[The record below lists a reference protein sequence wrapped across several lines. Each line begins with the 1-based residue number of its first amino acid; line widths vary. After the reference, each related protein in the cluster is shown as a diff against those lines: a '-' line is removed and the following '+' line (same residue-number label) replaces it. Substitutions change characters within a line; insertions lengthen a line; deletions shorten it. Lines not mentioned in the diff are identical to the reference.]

1 MTFTLKVYH
10 YPVAFVWSSITLL
23 FMRIAIIS
31 DIHSNLQALQ
41 RAFEIIDIKEID
53 LVYCLGDIVGYGA
66 EPNECIA
73 MLRDRKVLC
82 IAGNHDKAALDTS
95 RAEHLNRYART
106 AIEWTARQ
114 LIPENIEFLSHL
126 PYTLVAHHSTFVHA
140 SPGKPEEW
148 NYIITGYD
156 AQEYFEFFTTPLCW
170 VGHSH
175 ISGVY
180 CEDVS
185 SSEVE
190 RGKRYIINVGS
201 VGQPRNRDRRLSFGI
216 FDDDRWEYEHVV
228 AEYDAGLAREKI
240 IEAGLPPYLGDRL
253 LAGV

>member
-1 MTFTLKVYH
+1 
-10 YPVAFVWSSITLL
+10 
-23 FMRIAIIS
+23 MRIAILS

-41 RAFEIIDIKEID
+41 RAFDIIDVKEID
-53 LVYCLGDIVGYGA
+53 HVYCLGDIVGYGA
-66 EPNECIA
+66 EPNECIV
-73 MLRDRKVLC
+73 MLRDRGVSC
-82 IAGNHDKAALDTS
+82 IAGNHDKAALDIS
-95 RAEHLNRYART
+95 KAELLNRYART

-114 LIPENIEFLSHL
+114 LIPENIEFLSQL
-126 PYTLVAHHSTFVHA
+126 PYTLVVTHSTFVHA

-156 AQEYFEFFTTPLCW
+156 AQEYFRCFATPLCW

-180 CEDVS
+180 CEDRI

-201 VGQPRNRDRRLSFGI
+201 VGQPRNRDSRLSFGI
-216 FDDDRWEYEHVV
+216 FDDERWEYEHVV
-228 AEYDAGLAREKI
+228 AEYDVGLAREKI

>member
-1 MTFTLKVYH
+1 
-10 YPVAFVWSSITLL
+10 
-23 FMRIAIIS
+23 MRIAIIS

-41 RAFEIIDIKEID
+41 RAFEIIDVKEID
-53 LVYCLGDIVGYGA
+53 QVYCLGDIVGYGA
-66 EPNECIA
+66 EPNECIE
-73 MLRDRKVLC
+73 MLRGRGVLC
-82 IAGNHDKAALDTS
+82 IAGNHDKAALDV
-95 RAEHLNRYART
+95 RQAEHLNRYARA
-106 AIEWTARQ
+106 AIEWTALQ
-114 LIPENIEFLSHL
+114 LIPGSIEFLSHL
-126 PYTLVAHHSTFVHA
+126 PYTVLAHQCTFVHA

-148 NYIITGYD
+148 NYISSWYD

-180 CEDVS
+180 CEDMT
-185 SSEVE
+185 SSEVK

-201 VGQPRNRDRRLSFGI
+201 VGQPRNRDSRLSFGI
-216 FDDDRWEYEHVV
+216 FDDAVWEYEHVV

-240 IEAGLPPYLGDRL
+240 IEAGLPAYLGDRL

>member
-1 MTFTLKVYH
+1 M
-10 YPVAFVWSSITLL
+10 
-23 FMRIAIIS
+23 
-31 DIHSNLQALQ
+31 
-41 RAFEIIDIKEID
+41 
-53 LVYCLGDIVGYGA
+53 
-66 EPNECIA
+66 
-73 MLRDRKVLC
+73 
-82 IAGNHDKAALDTS
+82 AALDTS
-95 RAEHLNRYART
+95 KAEHLNRYART

-114 LIPENIEFLSHL
+114 LIPENVEFLFHL

-180 CEDVS
+180 CEDMN

-190 RGKRYIINVGS
+190 RGKRYIINVG
-201 VGQPRNRDRRLSFGI
+201 FGI
-216 FDDDRWEYEHVV
+216 FDDDRWVYEHVV